1 LLNSITPKYYIVAA
15 DALPE
20 VFIKVT
26 DAKRLL
32 DTGEAAT
39 VAEAVDTVGIS
50 RSAFY
55 KYKDSITPFFEMKS
69 GHVVTFHIVLKDQP
83 GALSDVLNIFA
94 QSAVNILTINQS
106 IPVSGCASVTIF
118 TEISGLNYPL
128 DLLLE
133 RTRAVDGLIKI
144 EVLAG

>member
-1 LLNSITPKYYIVAA
+1 MARPIKYYIVAA

-20 VFIKVT
+20 IFVKVAE
-26 DAKRLL
+26 AKRMMQ
-32 DTGEAAT
+32 TGEA
-39 VAEAVDTVGIS
+39 DTVGAATRMAGIS